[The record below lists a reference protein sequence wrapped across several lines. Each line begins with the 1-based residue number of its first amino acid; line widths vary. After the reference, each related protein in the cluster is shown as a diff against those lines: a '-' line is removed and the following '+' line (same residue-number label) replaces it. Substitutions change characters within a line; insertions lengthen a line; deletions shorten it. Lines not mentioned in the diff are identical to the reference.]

1 MKKLTDVKGSASLED
16 IMSAQG
22 VEVKG
27 EENITSKGNLKGVAT
42 DEVELEEN
50 INEVYKFWQER
61 GFPYYNTDPTWR
73 KEKMAKLQAVNCK
86 DLLTKDNVIKP
97 HQEGLSL
104 AWSYMPH
111 SFGIRCGKMRTPME
125 IYEDEEHFKKGIKKL
140 LTGSFFGKYSVSDL
154 KPASKTKNVE
164 DMFKEGL
171 TTYRSEEAKH
181 KAESTM
187 RSLLRRYTGTQCVS
201 NFRPTAAA
209 CLYQNFMK
217 PGELVWD
224 MSMGYGGRI
233 LGAIISD
240 INYVGTDPATLTFK
254 GLCEIKEDHGRPNRH
269 YFLNKQGSETFIP
282 KENSLD
288 FAFTSPPYFN
298 WEQYSDDA
306 EQSFKNFSTNEDW
319 NNGFLRKT
327 IQNVFTGLKPGKY
340 MGLNVANIKSHKTFE
355 DDTVRIAVEEGFE
368 HTDTYKL
375 QLSSQESGAK
385 YEPVFILRK
394 P

>member
-385 YEPVFILRK
+385 YEPVFIFRK

>member
-27 EENITSKGNLKGVAT
+27 EENITSKGNLKGFT
-42 DEVELEEN
+42 EDETQLEEN
-50 INEVYKFWQER
+50 INEVYNFWQER

-154 KPASKTKNVE
+154 KPASKTKNVLE
-164 DMFKEGL
+164 MFKEGI
-171 TTYRSEEAKH
+171 TTYRSEESKH
-181 KAESTM
+181 KAESVM

-240 INYVGTDPATLTFK
+240 VNYVGTDPATLTFK
-254 GLCEIKEDHGRPNRH
+254 GLCEIKEDHARPNRQ
-269 YFLNKQGSETFIP
+269 YFLNKKGSEVFIP

-385 YEPVFILRK
+385 YEPVFIFRK

>member
-1 MKKLTDVKGSASLED
+1 MKKLTDVKGSATLDAFVD
-16 IMSAQG
+16 IQ
-22 VEVKG
+22 G
-27 EENITSKGNLKGVAT
+27 EENITSKGNLKGMVT
-42 DEVELEEN
+42 DEKELEEN
-50 INEVYKFWQER
+50 INSIYDFWQTK
-61 GFPYYNTDPTWR
+61 GFPLYSTDETWR
-73 KEKMAKLQAVNCK
+73 KQKMSKLRAVDCK
-86 DLLTKDNVIKP
+86 NLLTQDKVIKP

-111 SFGIRCGKMRTPME
+111 SFAIRCGKMRTPME
-125 IYEDEEHFKKGIKKL
+125 IYENEEHFKKGIKKL
-140 LTGSFFGKYSVSDL
+140 LTGSFFGKMSVDDL
-154 KPASKTKNVE
+154 KPVSYDLMGAE
-164 DMFKEGL
+164 
-171 TTYRSEEAKH
+171 TYRSEGAKH

-209 CLYQNFMK
+209 CLYQNFMQ

-233 LGAIISD
+233 LGAIISNV
-240 INYVGTDPATLTFK
+240 NYVGTDPATLTFK
-254 GLCEIKEDHGRPNRH
+254 GLKEIKEDFGNPDNH
-269 YFLNKQGSETFIP
+269 YFLNKQGSETFKP

-319 NNGFLRKT
+319 NEGFLRET
-327 IQNVFTGLKPGKY
+327 IKNVYKGLKPGKY

-355 DDTVRIAVEEGFE
+355 DDTVRISKEEGFE

-385 YEPVFILRK
+385 YEPVFIFRK
-394 P
+394 

>member
-1 MKKLTDVKGSASLED
+1 MKKLTNRTDTKNALE
-16 IMSAQG
+16 AFG
-22 VEVKG
+22 VEATG
-27 EENITSKGNLKGVAT
+27 DDLITSKGNLKGVVQ
-42 DEVELEEN
+42 DEQELQSN
-50 INEVYKFWQER
+50 IDMIYEYWKKR
-61 GFPYYNTDPTWR
+61 GFPYYATDKQYREAQFKT
-73 KEKMAKLQAVNCK
+73 LQSTDFK
-86 DLLTKDNVIKP
+86 GLLTQDKVIKP
-97 HQEGLSL
+97 NQTGLSL

-125 IYEDEEHFKKGIKKL
+125 IYESEEHFKKGIKKL
-140 LTGSFFGKYSVSDL
+140 LTGSFFGKQSVDTL
-154 KPASKTKNVE
+154 MPIASNLDGEITE
-164 DMFKEGL
+164 ISPE
-171 TTYRSEEAKH
+171 SKH
-181 KAESTM
+181 KSESVM

-209 CLYQNFMK
+209 CLYSHFAH
-217 PGELVWD
+217 PGAMVWD

-240 INYVGTDPATLTFK
+240 INYVGTDPAELTFK
-254 GLCEIKEDHGRPNRH
+254 GLKEIRKDFGRDNRH
-269 YFLNKQGSETFIP
+269 YFLNKCGSETFVP

-298 WEQYSDDA
+298 WEQYGDEA
-306 EQSFKNFSTNEDW
+306 GQSFNQYSGNEEW

-327 IQNVFTGLKPGKY
+327 IQNAYKGLKKDKY

-355 DDTVRIAVEEGFE
+355 DDTVRIAVEEGFT

-385 YEPVFILRK
+385 YEPVFIFQK
-394 P
+394 

>member
-1 MKKLTDVKGSASLED
+1 MKKLTNKTDTRNALE
-16 IMSAQG
+16 AFG
-22 VEVKG
+22 VETTG
-27 EENITSKGNLKGVAT
+27 DELITSKGNLKGVVQN
-42 DEVELEEN
+42 EEELNSN
-50 INEVYKFWQER
+50 IDMIYEYWKKR
-61 GFPYYNTDPTWR
+61 GFPYYATDKQYREAQFKT
-73 KEKMAKLQAVNCK
+73 LQSTDFK
-86 DLLTKDNVIKP
+86 GLLTQDKVIKP
-97 HQEGLSL
+97 NQTGLSL

-125 IYEDEEHFKKGIKKL
+125 IYENEEHFKKGIRKL
-140 LTGSFFGKYSVSDL
+140 LTGSFFGKQSVDTL
-154 KPASKTKNVE
+154 MPIASNL
-164 DMFKEGL
+164 EGEI
-171 TTYRSEEAKH
+171 TEISPESKH
-181 KAESTM
+181 KSESVM

-209 CLYQNFMK
+209 CLYSHFAH
-217 PGELVWD
+217 PGAMVWD

-240 INYVGTDPATLTFK
+240 INYVGTDPAELTFK
-254 GLCEIKEDHGRPNRH
+254 GLQQIKEDFGRDNRH
-269 YFLNKQGSETFIP
+269 YFLNKCGSEVFEP

-298 WEQYSDDA
+298 WEQYG
-306 EQSFKNFSTNEDW
+306 EEEGQSFNQYSGNEEW

-327 IQNVFTGLKPGKY
+327 IQNAYKGLKKDKY

-355 DDTVRIAVEEGFE
+355 DDTVRIAVEEGFT

-385 YEPVFILRK
+385 YEPVFIFQK
-394 P
+394 

>member
-1 MKKLTDVKGSASLED
+1 MKKLTDVKGSATLGAFVDIQGED
-16 IMSAQG
+16 
-22 VEVKG
+22 
-27 EENITSKGNLKGVAT
+27 NITSKGNLKGMVT
-42 DEVELEEN
+42 DEKELEEN
-50 INEVYKFWQER
+50 INNIYDFWQVR
-61 GFPYYNTDPTWR
+61 GFPYYSTDETWR
-73 KEKMAKLQAVNCK
+73 KQKLEKLRAVDCK
-86 DLLTKDNVIKP
+86 NLLTQDKVIKP

-111 SFGIRCGKMRTPME
+111 SFAIRCGKMKTPME
-125 IYEDEEHFKKGIKKL
+125 IYESEEHFKKGIKKL
-140 LTGSFFGKYSVSDL
+140 LTGSFFGKMSVDDL
-154 KPASKTKNVE
+154 KPVSYDLMGAE
-164 DMFKEGL
+164 
-171 TTYRSEEAKH
+171 TYRSDGAKH

-209 CLYQNFMK
+209 CLYQNFMQ

-233 LGAIISD
+233 LGAIISNV
-240 INYVGTDPATLTFK
+240 NYVGTDPAALTFK
-254 GLCEIKEDHGRPNRH
+254 GLKEIKEDFGNANNH
-269 YFLNKQGSETFIP
+269 YFLNKQGSETFKP

-319 NNGFLRKT
+319 NEGFLRET
-327 IQNVFTGLKPGKY
+327 IKNVYKGLKPGKH

-355 DDTVRIAVEEGFE
+355 DDTVRMAKEEGFE

-385 YEPVFILRK
+385 YEPVFIFRK
-394 P
+394 

>member
-1 MKKLTDVKGSASLED
+1 MKKLTNKTDTRNALE
-16 IMSAQG
+16 AFG
-22 VEVKG
+22 VETTG
-27 EENITSKGNLKGVAT
+27 NELITSKGNLKGVVQN
-42 DEVELEEN
+42 EEELQTN
-50 INEVYKFWQER
+50 IDSVYEYWKKR
-61 GFPYYNTDPTWR
+61 GFPYYATDKQYREAQFKT
-73 KEKMAKLQAVNCK
+73 LQSTDFK
-86 DLLTKDNVIKP
+86 GLLTQDKVIKP
-97 HQEGLSL
+97 NQTGLSL

-125 IYEDEEHFKKGIKKL
+125 IYENEEHFKKGIRKL
-140 LTGSFFGKYSVSDL
+140 LTGSFFGKQSVDTL
-154 KPASKTKNVE
+154 MPIASNL
-164 DMFKEGL
+164 EGEI
-171 TTYRSEEAKH
+171 TEISPESKH
-181 KAESTM
+181 KSESVM

-209 CLYQNFMK
+209 CLYSHFAH
-217 PGELVWD
+217 PGAMVWD

-240 INYVGTDPATLTFK
+240 INYVGTDPAELTFK
-254 GLCEIKEDHGRPNRH
+254 GLQQIKEDFGRDNRH
-269 YFLNKQGSETFIP
+269 YFLNKCGSEVFEP
-282 KENSLD
+282 KEDSLD

-298 WEQYSDDA
+298 WEQYG
-306 EQSFKNFSTNEDW
+306 EEEGQSFNQYSGNEEW

-327 IQNVFTGLKPGKY
+327 IQNAYKGLKKGCH

-385 YEPVFILRK
+385 YEPVFIFK
-394 P
+394 K

>member
-1 MKKLTDVKGSASLED
+1 MKKLTDVKGSATLMDALGSD
-16 IMSAQG
+16 GIQ
-22 VEVKG
+22 G
-27 EENITSKGNLKGVAT
+27 EENITSKGNLKGFT
-42 DEVELEEN
+42 EDETQLEDN

-61 GFPYYNTDPTWR
+61 GFPYYSVDPTWR
-73 KEKMAKLQAVNCK
+73 EEKMADLKKVNCRK
-86 DLLTKDNVIKP
+86 LLTEDGIIKP

-125 IYEDEEHFKKGIKKL
+125 IYEDEEHFKKGIRKL

-164 DMFKEGL
+164 DMFKEGI
-171 TTYRSEEAKH
+171 TTYRSDEAKH
-181 KAESTM
+181 KAESIM

-209 CLYQNFMK
+209 ALYQKFME

-233 LGAIISD
+233 LGAIISNV
-240 INYVGTDPATLTFK
+240 NYVGTDPATLTFK
-254 GLCEIKEDHGRPNRH
+254 GLCEIKENHGRPDRQ
-269 YFLNKQGSETFIP
+269 YFLNKKGSEVFKP
-282 KENSLD
+282 KENCLD

-327 IQNVFTGLKPGKY
+327 IQNVMYGLKPGKY

-355 DDTVRIAVEEGFE
+355 DDTVRIAKEEGFE

-385 YEPVFILRK
+385 YEPVFIFRK

>member
-1 MKKLTDVKGSASLED
+1 MKKLTDTKGSASLEAFVD
-16 IMSAQG
+16 IQ
-22 VEVKG
+22 G
-27 EENITSKGNLKGVAT
+27 EENITSKGNLKGVVT
-42 DEVELEEN
+42 DEAELERN
-50 INEVYKFWQER
+50 IDEVYEYWQTR
-61 GFPYYNTDPTWR
+61 GFPYYSVDEQWR
-73 KEKMAKLQAVNCK
+73 KEKFAKLSGVNCK
-86 DLLTKDNVIKP
+86 DLLTQDKVIKP

-111 SFGIRCGKMRTPME
+111 SFGIRCGKMKTPME
-125 IYEDEEHFKKGIKKL
+125 IYENEEHFKKGIKKL
-140 LTGSFFGKYSVSDL
+140 LTGSFFGKYSVNQL
-154 KPASKTKNVE
+154 KPISYDIYGNETHTS
-164 DMFKEGL
+164 DQ
-171 TTYRSEEAKH
+171 AKH

-209 CLYQNFMK
+209 CLYQNFMQ

-233 LGAIISD
+233 LGAMISD

-254 GLCEIKEDHGRPNRH
+254 GLTEIKANHANPNRH
-269 YFLNKQGSETFIP
+269 YFLNKQGSETFKP
-282 KENSLD
+282 KENTLD
-288 FAFTSPPYFN
+288 FAITSPPYFN

-319 NNGFLRKT
+319 NNGFLRET
-327 IQNVFTGLKPGKY
+327 IKNVYQGLKPGKF

-355 DDTVRIAVEEGFE
+355 DDTVRIAVEEGFK
-368 HTDTYKL
+368 HSDTYKL

-385 YEPVFILRK
+385 YEPVFILQK

>member
-1 MKKLTDVKGSASLED
+1 MKKLTNKTDTRNALE
-16 IMSAQG
+16 AFG
-22 VEVKG
+22 VETTG
-27 EENITSKGNLKGVAT
+27 DELITSKGNLKGVVQN
-42 DEVELEEN
+42 EEELQTN
-50 INEVYKFWQER
+50 IDSVYEYWKKR
-61 GFPYYNTDPTWR
+61 GFPYYATDKQYR
-73 KEKMAKLQAVNCK
+73 EAQFKVLQSTDFK
-86 DLLTKDNVIKP
+86 GLLTQDKVIKP
-97 HQEGLSL
+97 NQTCLSL

-125 IYEDEEHFKKGIKKL
+125 IYENEEHFKKGIRKL
-140 LTGSFFGKYSVSDL
+140 LTGSFFGKQSVDTL
-154 KPASKTKNVE
+154 MPIASNL
-164 DMFKEGL
+164 EGEI
-171 TTYRSEEAKH
+171 TEISPESKH
-181 KAESTM
+181 KSESVM

-209 CLYQNFMK
+209 CLYSHFAH
-217 PGELVWD
+217 PGAMVWD

-240 INYVGTDPATLTFK
+240 INYVGTDPAELTFK
-254 GLCEIKEDHGRPNRH
+254 GLQQIKEDFGRDNRH
-269 YFLNKQGSETFIP
+269 YFLNKCGSEVFEP

-298 WEQYSDDA
+298 WEQYG
-306 EQSFKNFSTNEDW
+306 EEEGQSFNQYSGNEEW

-327 IQNVFTGLKPGKY
+327 IQNAYKGLKKDKY

-355 DDTVRIAVEEGFE
+355 DDTVRIAVEEGFT

-385 YEPVFILRK
+385 YEPVFIFK
-394 P
+394 K

>member
-1 MKKLTDVKGSASLED
+1 MNKLRQ
-16 IMSAQG
+16 I
-22 VEVKG
+22 
-27 EENITSKGNLKGVAT
+27 GNG
-42 DEVELEEN
+42 
-50 INEVYKFWQER
+50 
-61 GFPYYNTDPTWR
+61 
-73 KEKMAKLQAVNCK
+73 CK
-86 DLLTKDNVIKP
+86 NLLTKDGIIKP
-97 HQEGLSL
+97 HQEGLGL

-111 SFGIRCGKMRTPME
+111 SFAIRCGKMKTPME
-125 IYEDEEHFKKGIKKL
+125 IYENEEHFKKGIKKL
-140 LTGSFFGKYSVSDL
+140 LTGSFFGKFSVDDL
-154 KPASKTKNVE
+154 KPISY
-164 DMFKEGL
+164 DIYGKE
-171 TTYRSEEAKH
+171 TYRSDQSKH
-181 KAESTM
+181 KSESTM

-209 CLYQNFMK
+209 CLYQNFMQ

-233 LGAIISD
+233 LGAIISRV
-240 INYVGTDPATLTFK
+240 NYVGTDPASLTFA
-254 GLCEIKEDHGRPNRH
+254 GLKQIKEDHGNPNNE
-269 YFLNKQGSETFIP
+269 YFLFRKGSEVFKP

-327 IQNVFTGLKPGKY
+327 MQNVKLGLKPGKC

-355 DDTVRIAVEEGFE
+355 DDTVRIAKEEGFE
-368 HTDTYKL
+368 HIDTYKL

-385 YEPVFILRK
+385 YEPVFIFRK
-394 P
+394 